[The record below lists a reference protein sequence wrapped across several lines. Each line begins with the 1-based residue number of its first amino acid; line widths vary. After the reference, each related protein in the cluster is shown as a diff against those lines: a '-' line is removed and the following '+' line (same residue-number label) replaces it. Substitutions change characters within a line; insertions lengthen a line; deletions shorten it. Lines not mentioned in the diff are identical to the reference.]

1 MTLNITIN
9 LYVNDD
15 LKFLVNLFTL
25 FNLINQLF

>member
-25 FNLINQLF
+25 FNFINQLF

>member
-9 LYVNDD
+9 LYVNGD